1 MAHEDKGRLEVE
13 DRGAVLI
20 VRVDGGP
27 HGLFGLDIANQLEE
41 LVDRVDRDPSVH
53 AVVLTGAHPE
63 RFVSHAD
70 VRWLQEG
77 GAAVP
82 ALGRRGAAAV
92 ARVARIADRAR
103 VLEPVV
109 RRTPLWGA
117 VQQDRL
123 HATFLRMNAS
133 GTIFIAALNGS
144 ALGLGAE

>member
-41 LVDRVDRDPSVH
+41 LVDRADRDPSVH

-70 VRWLQEG
+70 VRWLQEE
-77 GAAVP
+77 
-82 ALGRRGAAAV
+82 GAAAPRS
-92 ARVARIADRAR
+92 AGAAPPSSHAWPDARAR
-103 VLEPVV
+103 RSRGLIASLRPRALIPVSFV
-109 RRTPLWGA
+109 RGGNNGRMPISVFLQVKTPL
-117 VQQDRL
+117 L
-123 HATFLRMNAS
+123 
-133 GTIFIAALNGS
+133 
-144 ALGLGAE
+144 

>member
-1 MAHEDKGRLEVE
+1 MAHEDKGHLEVE

-27 HGLFGLDIANQLEE
+27 HGLFGLDIANQLQE
-41 LVDRVDRDPSVH
+41 LVDRVEGDPSVH

-103 VLEPVV
+103 VLLEPVV
-109 RRTPLWGA
+109 RRNPL
-117 VQQDRL
+117 
-123 HATFLRMNAS
+123 
-133 GTIFIAALNGS
+133 
-144 ALGLGAE
+144 